1 KMSVVLYIVC
11 LFVWFQPAHSSTDML
26 VDLGQNVSLNCD
38 LLAVKEIYWF
48 LQQYPSPPKPILR
61 SFYRNSSPYFYNHSF
76 KVKYSL
82 QEKLQL
88 AIQNIT
94 KNELGIFYCVE
105 TGDLMFRKGIR
116 LYIMGKLT
124 FTCISIYTHYIKPF
138 LYNDNMKVYDIVRG
152 KLSKNQDASY
162 RNRTESFPDEYS
174 KGIFSIKLSK
184 VRASDKGMYSCFI
197 SFAGITLRMQYL
209 SESFWA
215 VSFCPFI
222 MKFIDN
228 GMEWKAIQCSLQFD
242 LLLYQTS
249 FCSKPF
255 LHPFLFFLSSAVQA
269 VVSTCVTFL

>member
-1 KMSVVLYIVC
+1 MTMMQGSKRTR

-38 LLAVKEIYWF
+38 FLAVKEIYWF

-116 LYIMGKLT
+116 LYIMEPTNPPPHSTQQTHQWTRHETPLLVIMSAMSC
-124 FTCISIYTHYIKPF
+124 CILLAVAIGLMQVCNHRKRHPGDSEYQYTVI
-138 LYNDNMKVYDIVRG
+138 I
-152 KLSKNQDASY
+152 
-162 RNRTESFPDEYS
+162 RTE
-174 KGIFSIKLSK
+174 
-184 VRASDKGMYSCFI
+184 A
-197 SFAGITLRMQYL
+197 
-209 SESFWA
+209 
-215 VSFCPFI
+215 
-222 MKFIDN
+222 
-228 GMEWKAIQCSLQFD
+228 
-242 LLLYQTS
+242 
-249 FCSKPF
+249 
-255 LHPFLFFLSSAVQA
+255 LSSRRSSALTSVEFTQL
-269 VVSTCVTFL
+269 SPPL